1 MRDSGQKSIE
11 RQNRHPASEPEDTRA
26 SSASPLFVDNR
37 PAATAQRRLAASI
50 HASPGM
56 VAQRQQLSRTF
67 GSALQL
73 QGAPLQ
79 CRGTPLD
86 LPRAGV
92 IVANRKTT
100 ILGQVAVQQ
109 ATADFTAL
117 QQHWPARLLLELG
130 NPAVNNWNTLR
141 TQLDNDCLAAPSTDG
156 DTLGANIRNLI
167 QLGGQLSV
175 AAVPA
180 HAALQPALTALTA
193 ANNSPPLAE
202 LVLLLG
208 TLCGGVDQAVPQL
221 VALGQLLQVAGAG
234 AAALVNRACPL
245 VHNSAASAVNVAL
258 YLTSY
263 SANPKADLVS
273 EQVLSEEGLDISAAA
288 GRMTTLATWGYDL
301 ALEGWSKSQSDTL
314 AQEGVDKIKQDGQT
328 EKLRLEGGLPAD
340 PGSKPVRGKKEKK
353 GAYDSRVQGWNK
365 DKTGR
370 EQGQAAI
377 LIEEGNVTGADAKKP
392 GLKKQRHDEMS
403 GFMVSW
409 TASLGVELAG
419 WTLQLAEGRQPV
431 AEALAT
437 LQASAQLTG
446 LDKQDWASWAIG
458 LSSAATG
465 IAVLQRAVEL
475 VIQAGCDPQVARIV
489 AAYQLTDRLSTP
501 QLQKVVA
508 AMATSPTEIAE
519 IINFLRTQLPFG
531 DALDALYRAVTVG
544 HVPVKALAAFCGS
557 NGVELTAWALTHGV
571 GNLKD
576 SEKLLSLI
584 GDKVSQEQLAKLLK
598 KGSTDDLLFLLGR
611 VDFNEPNPVTLLK
624 LYTRADSLQLRTL
637 LAPPA
642 GFFAHKLEL
651 WLVTK
656 GYVVADIITLLGL
669 TSAAVIEGMVNNS
682 GTNPTAVLA
691 AYRQLNAGNGEDVN
705 VLKTLIQT
713 YPGKNLPVLVGAHL
727 SKGGWSQ
734 GSFTSAMESIFY
746 HHNKHGAGQSVEQYT
761 QDAQACWGGG
771 GAFDWTDEEGRSSRK
786 IQGPP
791 GGTFTPTGAIYS
803 FWYS

>member
-1 MRDSGQKSIE
+1 MRDSGQRSTE
-11 RQNRHPASEPEDTRA
+11 RQNRHPASEPEDARVP
-26 SSASPLFVDNR
+26 SASPLFVDNR

-67 GSALQL
+67 GCALQ
-73 QGAPLQ
+73 PLQ
-79 CRGTPLD
+79 RRGTPLD
-86 LPRAGV
+86 LTRAQM

-109 ATADFTAL
+109 ASTDFGTL

-130 NPAVNNWNTLR
+130 TPAVSNWNALR
-141 TQLDNDCLAAPSTDG
+141 TQLDNDCLTAPSTDG

-221 VALGQLLQVAGAG
+221 VALGQLLQVAGGG

-263 SANPKADLVS
+263 SANPKADVVS
-273 EQVLSEEGLDISAAA
+273 EQVLSEEGFDISAAA

-301 ALEGWSKSQSDTL
+301 ALEGWSESQSDTL
-314 AQEGVDKIKQDGQT
+314 AQEGVDKIKQDAQT
-328 EKLRLEGGLPAD
+328 EKLRLESGLPAD

-353 GAYDSRVQGWNK
+353 GAYDDRVNGWRI
-365 DKTGR
+365 DSDGR
-370 EQGQAAI
+370 TQGQANI
-377 LIEEGNVTGADAKKP
+377 LLEETKITGADGQKP

-409 TASLGVELAG
+409 SVSLGVELAG
-419 WTLQLAEGRQPV
+419 WTLQLASGREPV

-437 LQASAQLTG
+437 LQTSAQLTG
-446 LDKQDWASWAIG
+446 IGQRDRAQWAIG
-458 LSSAATG
+458 LTSVATG
-465 IAVLQRAVEL
+465 IATLQQALEIA
-475 VIQAGCDPQVARIV
+475 IQAGCDPLIARSVAS
-489 AAYQLTDRLSTP
+489 YQLTARIATP
-501 QLQKVVA
+501 QLQKA
-508 AMATSPTEIAE
+508 ASAMAAAPAE
-519 IINFLRTQLPFG
+519 GADIINFLSTQLPFG
-531 DALDALYRAVTVG
+531 EALDALHRAVTVG
-544 HVPVKALAAFCGS
+544 HVAVKKLTTFC
-557 NGVELTAWALTHGV
+557 NTHGVEMSAWALTHGA

-576 SEKLLSLI
+576 SEALLDLM
-584 GDKVSQEQLAKLLK
+584 GDKVSQEQLTKLLK
-598 KGSTDDLLFLLGR
+598 KGSTDDLVFLLDR

-624 LYTRADSLQLRTL
+624 LYTKADSTQLRIL
-637 LAPPA
+637 LARPD
-642 GFFAHKLEL
+642 GFTAHVLEE

-656 GYVVADIITLLGL
+656 GYVVADMITLLGL
-669 TSAAVIEGMVNNS
+669 ASDAVIRSMVSNS
-682 GTNPTAVLA
+682 STTPTAVLA
-691 AYRQLNAGNGEDVN
+691 AYHQLNLGNGDGID
-705 VLKTLIQT
+705 VLKGLIQT
-713 YPGKNLPVLVGAHL
+713 HPGKDLPVLVGAHL

-771 GAFDWTDEEGRSSRK
+771 GAFDWTDEEGRSSKK